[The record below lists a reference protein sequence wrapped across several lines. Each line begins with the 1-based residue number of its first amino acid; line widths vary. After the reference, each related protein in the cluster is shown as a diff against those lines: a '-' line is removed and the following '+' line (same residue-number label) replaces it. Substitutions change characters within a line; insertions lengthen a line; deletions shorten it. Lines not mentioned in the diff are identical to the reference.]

1 MMTQH
6 MMGCFEKLRHHFPP
20 TSKLHEAS
28 WPGYPPGWQAL
39 WHGALWRMRLPDGT
53 RRRASR
59 PLMLAGYAE
68 LANLCSAEG
77 DAYLTLAEASGR
89 SKWLCA
95 YGAGRDYQ
103 QLVAFL
109 VAAEVE
115 PVPGRAPWAAA
126 DVKNG
131 VCMPYAPRAFGAEAR
146 SKRSRD
152 AFLKYSGDGGKQ
164 LAAQLGLTGRPEWE
178 SSPAG

>member
-1 MMTQH
+1 MCIRDRPIPDEDLRGGFSFAEQLDALEQDDIIERPIWALH
-6 MMGCFEKLRHHFPP
+6 IMGCFEKLRHHFPP

-89 SKWLCA
+89 SKWPMV
-95 YGAGRDYQ
+95 Q
-103 QLVAFL
+103 
-109 VAAEVE
+109 
-115 PVPGRAPWAAA
+115 
-126 DVKNG
+126 
-131 VCMPYAPRAFGAEAR
+131 
-146 SKRSRD
+146 
-152 AFLKYSGDGGKQ
+152 
-164 LAAQLGLTGRPEWE
+164 
-178 SSPAG
+178 